1 METIALRITPPLERP
16 DLPGLFARVCA
27 ELETHRPRVVL
38 CDVSGVAADAVAV
51 DALARLCLAAQRHR
65 CRIVLSGTTRELD
78 ALVALVGLASVL

>member
-1 METIALRITPPLERP
+1 METIALRITPPLERR

-27 ELETHRPRVVL
+27 LLAAQRPRVVL